1 MLCMDDLPISNPT
14 HGILGL
20 AALAGL
26 VAAVFWLRLAG
37 RTNRSKG
44 DKIPTI
50 DLREAA
56 LTTGLAL
63 GLASIGYLLGR
74 ITGKF

>member
-1 MLCMDDLPISNPT
+1 MDDLPISNPT

-37 RTNRSKG
+37 RPNRSKGG

-56 LTTGLAL
+56 LATGLAL
-63 GLASIGYLLGR
+63 GLASVGYLLGR

>member
-1 MLCMDDLPISNPT
+1 
-14 HGILGL
+14 
-20 AALAGL
+20 
-26 VAAVFWLRLAG
+26 LAG
-37 RTNRSKG
+37 RPNRSKGG

-56 LTTGLAL
+56 LATGLAL
-63 GLASIGYLLGR
+63 GLASVGYLLGR